1 MWSLCAKDS
10 RVRLG
15 AGLLGSREKRKV
27 ACPVCLVALGR
38 EEDVGVQGRGLAT
51 CSAPLTAR
59 LLPHAP
65 FLKPRPSS
73 ADSTFLPLSC
83 PALLLTPR
91 PSHGVL
97 SRASSSPLLSHAPPY
112 PHAPPFPRPALLP
125 LDSLRPT
132 VRQQL
137 SGSSRPREAALR
149 RSGRAGRGLGAQWEP
164 AGSHRCGRGP
174 RGHAAGLLGRGV
186 VSRYGDRVRL
196 EVQGWVVLLRPGSAP
211 VVLEL
216 SMALFPGGSS
226 LMTLYGC
233 FRRVLEGQWR
243 ENWAL

>member
-1 MWSLCAKDS
+1 MVLRPAPPLSQPAFSLTPLSSSPAPPLQPQPSCP
-10 RVRLG
+10 
-15 AGLLGSREKRKV
+15 LL
-27 ACPVCLVALGR
+27 P
-38 EEDVGVQGRGLAT
+38 
-51 CSAPLTAR
+51 R

-65 FLKPRPSS
+65 LLKPRPSS
-73 ADSTFLPLSC
+73 TASTFLPLSC

-112 PHAPPFPRPALLP
+112 PHAPPFPRPALLS

-196 EVQGWVVLLRPGSAP
+196 EVQGWVVLLKTRIGSCCSGTFHGL
-211 VVLEL
+211 V
-216 SMALFPGGSS
+216 S
-226 LMTLYGC
+226 
-233 FRRVLEGQWR
+233 RW
-243 ENWAL
+243 

>member
-65 FLKPRPSS
+65 LLQAPPLFYSLNLPAPLLPRPSPH
-73 ADSTFLPLSC
+73 APPLTRC
-83 PALLLTPR
+83 
-91 PSHGVL
+91 L

-196 EVQGWVVLLRPGSAP
+196 EGQGRVVLLKTRIGSCCSGTFHGL
-211 VVLEL
+211 V
-216 SMALFPGGSS
+216 S
-226 LMTLYGC
+226 
-233 FRRVLEGQWR
+233 RW
-243 ENWAL
+243 